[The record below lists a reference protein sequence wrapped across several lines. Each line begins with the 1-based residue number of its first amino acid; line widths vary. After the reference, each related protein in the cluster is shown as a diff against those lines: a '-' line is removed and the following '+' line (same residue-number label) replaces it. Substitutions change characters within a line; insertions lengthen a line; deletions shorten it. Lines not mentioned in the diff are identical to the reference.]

1 MDLQS
6 QISVTVGMRV
16 KTICPNEMK
25 SKDANGHGGG
35 GETRGGGGG
44 REGGEASEEKV
55 IVRPGEEFPHK
66 NQ

>member
-35 GETRGGGGG
+35 GETRGGGGDE
-44 REGGEASEEKV
+44 REGGGKRGRGGIRRKS
-55 IVRPGEEFPHK
+55 
-66 NQ
+66 NC

>member
-6 QISVTVGMRV
+6 HISVTVGMRV

-35 GETRGGGGG
+35 GRRGEGGGEEREVGGKRGRGGI
-44 REGGEASEEKV
+44 RRKS
-55 IVRPGEEFPHK
+55 
-66 NQ
+66 NC